1 MTVLPAA
8 PDSGY
13 PHPIMKHVLNATR
26 WLACT
31 GMLLAAEVATAMPAG
46 FAPPQ
51 PANNKNTPAVWVG
64 ILVMLVIVG
73 VILTISLMPSRRS
86 HQD

>member
-1 MTVLPAA
+1 MTILPAG

-13 PHPIMKHVLNATR
+13 PHPIMKHALDASRFLVCA
-26 WLACT
+26 A
-31 GMLLAAEVATAMPAG
+31 MLLIAEIAVAMPAAI
-46 FAPPQ
+46 APPQ

-64 ILVMLVIVG
+64 ILVMLIIVG

>member
-1 MTVLPAA
+1 MQHL
-8 PDSGY
+8 
-13 PHPIMKHVLNATR
+13 KHILESTR
-26 WLACT
+26 WLLFA
-31 GMLLAAEVATAMPAG
+31 GALLCAELAVAMPTSL
-46 FAPPQ
+46 APPQ
-51 PANNKNTPAVWVG
+51 PAANKNTPAVWVG

>member
-1 MTVLPAA
+1 M
-8 PDSGY
+8 
-13 PHPIMKHVLNATR
+13 HHMKHLFDTTRCLLFAGVLLCSEIA
-26 WLACT
+26 
-31 GMLLAAEVATAMPAG
+31 VAMPANL
-46 FAPPQ
+46 APPQ
-51 PANNKNTPAVWVG
+51 PAANKNTPAVWVG

>member
-1 MTVLPAA
+1 
-8 PDSGY
+8 
-13 PHPIMKHVLNATR
+13 MKHALDASRFLVFA
-26 WLACT
+26 A
-31 GMLLAAEVATAMPAG
+31 MLLIAEIAVAMPAAL
-46 FAPPQ
+46 APPQ

-64 ILVMLVIVG
+64 ILVMIIIVG

>member
-1 MTVLPAA
+1 
-8 PDSGY
+8 
-13 PHPIMKHVLNATR
+13 MKHVLNATR

-31 GMLLAAEVATAMPAG
+31 GMLLAAEVATAIPTAA
-46 FAPPQ
+46 APPQ

-64 ILVMLVIVG
+64 MLVMLLIVG
-73 VILTISLMPSRRS
+73 VIVTISLMPSRRS